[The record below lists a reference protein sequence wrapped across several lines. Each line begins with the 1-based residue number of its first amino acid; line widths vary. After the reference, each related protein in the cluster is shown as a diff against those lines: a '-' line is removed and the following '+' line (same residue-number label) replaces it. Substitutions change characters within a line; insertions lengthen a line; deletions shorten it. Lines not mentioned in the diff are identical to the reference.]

1 MTTPRGSLI
10 RQVRELYQSR
20 LLIQVLTVRDLR
32 ARYRSSVLGYLWTLL
47 NPLMLMAVY
56 ALVFSVFMRIEHDL
70 GNYALFM
77 CTGLLP
83 WLWIAGA
90 LGDGATSIL
99 RNAKLVTLSY
109 FPPQV
114 LPMVDVL
121 THLCNYVLAL
131 PVLLVWAAFAGHP
144 PSVALIA
151 FPLILICQFFLVLG
165 ATLAVSALTV
175 FYRDVQF
182 LVGNFLTFWFFL
194 TPILYEISFIP
205 NKYQPLVRFL
215 NPVSPLIL
223 CYQDVLFFGRFPD
236 PVNLAVAA
244 GYGLLS
250 SIFGLIVFRRYRYL
264 LAEEL

>member
-1 MTTPRGSLI
+1 MTTPRGGLI
-10 RQVRELYQSR
+10 RQIRELYQSR
-20 LLIQVLTVRDLR
+20 LLIQALTMRDLR
-32 ARYRSSVLGYLWTLL
+32 ARYRSSVLGYFWTLL

-56 ALVFSVFMRIEHDL
+56 AIVFSVFMRMQHKLD
-70 GNYALFM
+70 NYALFM

-90 LGDGATSIL
+90 LGDGANSIL
-99 RNAKLVTLSY
+99 RNSQLVTLSC

-114 LPMVDVL
+114 LPVVDVM

-131 PVLLVWAAFAGHP
+131 PVLMVWGLFAGHP
-144 PSVALIA
+144 PTIALIA
-151 FPLILICQFFLVLG
+151 FPLIAACQLLLVLG

-194 TPILYEISFIP
+194 TPILYEVSSIP
-205 NKYQPLVRFL
+205 EQYQPIVRFL
-215 NPVSPLIL
+215 NPVAPLIL
-223 CYQDVLFFGRFPD
+223 CYQDVLYWGRFPN
-236 PVNLAVAA
+236 PLNLAMAA
-244 GYGLLS
+244 GYGLLAVAS
-250 SIFGLIVFRRYRYL
+250 GLIIFRRYRYL